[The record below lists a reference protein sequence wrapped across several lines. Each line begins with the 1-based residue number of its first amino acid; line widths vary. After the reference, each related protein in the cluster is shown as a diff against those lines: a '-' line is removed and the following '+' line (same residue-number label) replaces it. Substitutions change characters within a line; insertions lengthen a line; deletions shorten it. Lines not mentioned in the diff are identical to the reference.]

1 MVMHTGKHANTT
13 HNSFLNI
20 HTYTT
25 IAHIWDIVSDQ
36 VKYEADHQFV
46 TDDLLVIISSVT
58 YSTCSDNVK
67 KKCKGFFGKIASD

>member
-20 HTYTT
+20 HTYTM

-36 VKYEADHQFV
+36 VMYEADHQFV
-46 TDDLLVIISSVT
+46 TDDLLVIISNVA
-58 YSTCSDNVK
+58 YSTCSNNFK
-67 KKCKGFFGKIASD
+67 KNARVFFGKIAID